1 VAKVKVAKTP
11 KRGGNVRRAAPA
23 DADAGFWD
31 RPVLMNLVA
40 DVLYLGGGA
49 LLIWGALI
57 ALQRLPVFPLRQ
69 LVVSEAPRHV
79 SRSQIEQAAG
89 TALSGN
95 FFTIDLATAHSA
107 FVSLPWVRNAELR
120 RRWPDTIELRIEEH
134 EAVARWTPLEG
145 ESRLV
150 NQQGEVFV
158 ASSDESLPN
167 FNGPDIAAPHMLARF
182 NEFNGRL
189 QAIDKHLVA
198 IQLSSRDAWRV
209 RLNDGLIIDLGR
221 DQQNDSLNQRLTRFV
236 DGYAKLRQRLQFA
249 FNSIDMRYPNGFV
262 VRTERQG

>member
-1 VAKVKVAKTP
+1 MAKAKIAKTP

-23 DADAGFWD
+23 DVEAGFWD

-40 DVLYLGGGA
+40 DVLYLGGGI
-49 LLIWGALI
+49 LLIWGALL

-69 LVVSEAPRHV
+69 LVVSAAPRHV
-79 SRSQIEQAAG
+79 SRAQIEQAAG
-89 TALSGN
+89 TALGGN
-95 FFTIDLATAHSA
+95 FFTINLAEAHA
-107 FVSLPWVRNAELR
+107 TFAGLPWVRNVELR
-120 RRWPDTIELRIEEH
+120 RRWPDTIELHIEEH
-134 EAVARWTPLEG
+134 EAVARWTPLDG

-150 NQQGEVFV
+150 NRQGEVFV

-167 FNGPDIAAPHMLARF
+167 FNGPDTSASRMLSRF
-182 NEFNGRL
+182 DEFNGRL
-189 QAIDKHLVA
+189 QRIDKHLVA
-198 IQLSSRDAWRV
+198 MQLSSRDAWRL

-236 DGYAKLRQRLQFA
+236 EGYAKLRQRMQFA
-249 FNSIDMRYPNGFV
+249 FNSVDMRYPNGFV